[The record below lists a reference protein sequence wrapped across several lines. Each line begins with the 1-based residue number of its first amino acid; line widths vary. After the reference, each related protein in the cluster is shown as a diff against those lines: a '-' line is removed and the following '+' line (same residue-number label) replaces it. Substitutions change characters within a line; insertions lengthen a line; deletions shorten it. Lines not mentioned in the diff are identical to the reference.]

1 MTKQPLSS
9 TKETSTKK
17 SKSLTIKELSPELL
31 DRVNSKAA
39 AEGVDQV
46 TFVIEALE
54 DATRDFIEIQKRV
67 RQERI
72 ARKQSSSNS

>member
-1 MTKQPLSS
+1 MTKQSASS
-9 TKETSTKK
+9 QKDTETKK
-17 SKSLTIKELSPELL
+17 SKSLTIKELSPDLL

-54 DATRDFIEIQKRV
+54 EATKDFIEIQ
-67 RQERI
+67 ERARRERA
-72 ARKQSSSNS
+72 ARKQSSK